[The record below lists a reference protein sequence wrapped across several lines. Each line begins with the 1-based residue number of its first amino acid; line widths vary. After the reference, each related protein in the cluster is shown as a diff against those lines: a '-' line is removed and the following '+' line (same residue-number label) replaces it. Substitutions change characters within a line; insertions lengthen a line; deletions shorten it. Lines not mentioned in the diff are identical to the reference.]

1 MLAPIRLTNA
11 AAQLPCGSGET
22 QGVASPP
29 YSTPPPPLRE
39 VGMGRGKHLWVEGE
53 ASLTPT
59 RFKER
64 FANQYQ
70 GPGIG

>member
-1 MLAPIRLTNA
+1 
-11 AAQLPCGSGET
+11 
-22 QGVASPP
+22 
-29 YSTPPPPLRE
+29 
-39 VGMGRGKHLWVEGE
+39 MGRGKHLWVEGE

-70 GPGIG
+70 GPGIR